1 MLADKVASAE
11 LSVELGWLVAG
22 TGKLAVLE
30 GHRVFACH
38 TFGRLIRRR
47 EMGWHTLGKETF
59 SFCWALEAWQG
70 PLGQI
75 ARE

>member
-47 EMGWHTLGKETF
+47 EMGGTHWERKLFPSAGRWRLGKVL
-59 SFCWALEAWQG
+59 WD
-70 PLGQI
+70 
-75 ARE
+75 R